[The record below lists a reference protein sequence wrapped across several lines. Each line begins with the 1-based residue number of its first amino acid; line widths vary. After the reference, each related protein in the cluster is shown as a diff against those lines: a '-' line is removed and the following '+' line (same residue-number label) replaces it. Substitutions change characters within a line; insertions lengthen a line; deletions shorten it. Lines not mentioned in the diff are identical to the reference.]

1 MCLDGDYVP
10 IHHSGMSELLFLAK
24 FGMYYIK
31 DRVASESIIVKDSS
45 SFRGAADGYG
55 YRFIGIAKPLNKD
68 TTGVKQRS

>member
-1 MCLDGDYVP
+1 MCLDGDYNP

-45 SFRGAADGYG
+45 SFREPQMVTAIDLLVLQSGS
-55 YRFIGIAKPLNKD
+55 IKIQL
-68 TTGVKQRS
+68 V